1 MHAIE
6 FDAVIQG
13 RSIPL
18 PQPQALAP
26 GQAVRVVVMV
36 KEEGMR
42 AELNSRDDAI
52 SRLAASPLVVPA
64 FVPLTRD
71 EAHER

>member
-6 FDAVIQG
+6 FDSIVQG

-18 PQPQALAP
+18 PQRMPLAP
-26 GQAVRVVVMV
+26 GQAVRVVVMY
-36 KEEGMR
+36 EETPELVVR
-42 AELNSRDDAI
+42 ATRDDAI
-52 SRLAASPLVVPA
+52 SRLVANPLVAPG
-64 FVPLTRD
+64 FVPMTRD